1 MEESKK
7 EKEFIIIKEGLLNS
21 ICSDIF
27 TFGIMFVMF
36 WANYN
41 FLGDS
46 LLIKWVIVLM
56 LLMMAIARENYN

>member
-27 TFGIMFVMF
+27 TFVIMFVMF
-36 WANYN
+36 CANYN
-41 FLGDS
+41 FL
-46 LLIKWVIVLM
+46 L
-56 LLMMAIARENYN
+56 R